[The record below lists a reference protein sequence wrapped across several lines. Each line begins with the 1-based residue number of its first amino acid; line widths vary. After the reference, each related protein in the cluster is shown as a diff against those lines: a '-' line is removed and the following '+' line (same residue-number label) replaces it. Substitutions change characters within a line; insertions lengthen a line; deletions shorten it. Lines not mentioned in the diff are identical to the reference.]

1 MHCLQDILPARN
13 NWPNIICSLSVAVP
27 MLQFG
32 VTSSHGPFISSGL
45 ITTSGKQAGTAGGQV
60 SALSAR
66 VLRSPQDNS
75 ADLVLRVAIAPSYVT
90 YSSAA
95 VQDVVGFFRSDE
107 SMELSRLQ
115 AQAAARTDKL
125 RHMAQLQL
133 QALSQRTAQQKPRMQ
148 LLMTLHAPKIAI
160 PGGNTRL
167 YSKWG
172 LWLPMV
178 SALQAFFL
186 FASEPAPHAGNHGSC
201 YFCHG

>member
-1 MHCLQDILPARN
+1 ML
-13 NWPNIICSLSVAVP
+13 

-45 ITTSGKQAGTAGGQV
+45 ITTSGKQAGTSAGGQV

-66 VLRSPQDNS
+66 VLRNPQDNS

-160 PGGNTRL
+160 PGG
-167 YSKWG
+167 
-172 LWLPMV
+172 
-178 SALQAFFL
+178 SARM
-186 FASEPAPHAGNHGSC
+186 PDGGSWC
-201 YFCHG
+201 